1 MKHLFSREGQ
11 QAIDAVMASRP
22 LLAFDFDGTL
32 APIVARPDDAQVPL
46 SLRLR
51 LSQLAEAL
59 PTAVVTGRSVADVR
73 QRLGFEPHCV
83 IGNHGAEPPAD
94 WLVDHASESWHAS
107 LDAARA
113 LLREH
118 QSALDH
124 AGVQLEDKGQ
134 SLALHHRL
142 APDQAGA
149 LSLIQALTLA
159 LPAGLRTFGGKCVV
173 NIVSAN
179 APDKGDAVNHLAQ
192 LLGCQHGVFIGDD
205 VNDEPVFQK
214 VPASWLTVRI
224 GRDDAMSSARFFLD
238 SHVEMAPMLQELLNA
253 LSRHRSVR
261 HEPAAPPPANPGQ
274 G

>member
-11 QAIDAVMASRP
+11 QAIDTVMAGHP

-51 LSQLAEAL
+51 LGQLAEVL

-73 QRLGFEPHCV
+73 HRLGFEPRCI

-94 WLVDHASESWHAS
+94 WQATQAATDWLAALEP
-107 LDAARA
+107 ARA
-113 LLREH
+113 LLTEH
-118 QSALDH
+118 RAALDQ

-149 LSLIQALTLA
+149 LSLIRALTLA
-159 LPAGLRTFGGKCVV
+159 LPDGLRTFGGKCVV
-173 NIVSAN
+173 NIVSVT
-179 APDKGDAVNHLAQ
+179 APDKGDAVNHLA
-192 LLGCQHGVFIGDD
+192 LRLGCRQGVFIGDD
-205 VNDEPVFQK
+205 VNDEPVFEK
-214 VPASWLTVRI
+214 VPADWLTVRI
-224 GRDDAMSSARFFLD
+224 GRDHPTSSARFFLD
-238 SHVEMAPMLQELLNA
+238 SHVEMAPLLQELLNA
-253 LSRHRSVR
+253 LSRHRA
-261 HEPAAPPPANPGQ
+261 PAHAQPAPPPAGQ
-274 G
+274 GQG